1 MHGDAPDRARPRC
14 RASWRVLGGTSDK
27 ARNGVRAFSLPE
39 NQGRKR
45 KMKRAAYAMIASAA
59 TLTASAATLD
69 APRLPVPPFADREV
83 SAAHALPAGRADG
96 PRRVPDRRARQH
108 LIYSGQNS

>member
-1 MHGDAPDRARPRC
+1 
-14 RASWRVLGGTSDK
+14 
-27 ARNGVRAFSLPE
+27 
-39 NQGRKR
+39 
-45 KMKRAAYAMIASAA
+45 MKHNVTAIVTAITAAALAAGAA
-59 TLTASAATLD
+59 TLE
-69 APRLPVPPFADREV
+69 APRLPEPATADREV